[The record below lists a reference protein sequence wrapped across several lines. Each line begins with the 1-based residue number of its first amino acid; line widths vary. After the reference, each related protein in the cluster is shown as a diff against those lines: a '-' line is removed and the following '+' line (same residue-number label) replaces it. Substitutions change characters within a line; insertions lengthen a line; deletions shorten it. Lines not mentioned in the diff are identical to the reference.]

1 MTNIQIL
8 EKTNDTILST
18 FEKEEL
24 NFHLSEIGKLVEERN
39 RATGKIVT
47 HVSEILNKKLWKEDY
62 NSPEHFIKTIL
73 NLEKS
78 SFERFAK
85 ANRMYLYLVQQ
96 TDDKDEQTTL
106 SMMSESTYR
115 ELRRIATG
123 GFKVLRKGGETDE
136 DYQMRLYEKEYE
148 DNVLIHNLW
157 KNIYPNL
164 RFSKPPL
171 PNGGINI
178 TANDILI
185 SCNIIQNTM
194 HALQLVSNGEEG
206 NQVSIATLN
215 GSDIAVNDL
224 LEASGDHSI
233 EVIESLNKLQ
243 INEALIEK
251 LNRQKQH
258 IKDKLEQSFVFD
270 KYEGI
275 LRIKD
280 GKLFIENNNSLYDLS
295 LEFADLIKDEVFTS
309 ISIKRPNRLL

>member
-8 EKTNDTILST
+8 EKTNDIILSPP
-18 FEKEEL
+18 EKEEL
-24 NFHLSEIGKLVEERN
+24 NFHLNEISKLIEERN

-47 HVSEILNKKLWKEDY
+47 HISEILSKKLWKEDY
-62 NSPEHFIKTIL
+62 NSPEHFIKTVL

-106 SMMSESTYR
+106 SMMNESAYR

-123 GFKVLRKGGETDE
+123 GFKILKKGGETDE

-157 KNIYPNL
+157 KNIYPNI
-164 RFSKPPL
+164 RFSKSPL

-185 SCNIIQNTM
+185 SCNIIQSTM
-194 HALQLVSNGEEG
+194 EALQLVSDGEEAS
-206 NQVSIATLN
+206 QVSIGSLN
-215 GSDIAVNDL
+215 GSDIALSDVI
-224 LEASGDHSI
+224 EASGDHSV
-233 EVIESLNKLQ
+233 EVIESLNKLK

-258 IKDKLEQSFVFD
+258 IRDKLEQSFVFD

-275 LRIKD
+275 LRIKN
-280 GKLFIENNNSLYDLS
+280 GKLFIENDNYIYDLS
-295 LEFADLIKDEVFTS
+295 LEFADLIKNEVFTS
-309 ISIKRPNRLL
+309 ISVKRPNRLI